1 VSAFDEARAACIA
14 RWGEPAS
21 TYRCADPGLYA
32 LDRWD
37 IGVGGCVWLCRA
49 RTGRITI
56 TAALPYETGVP
67 MQEWALTGPDATP
80 LPDAIDAAVRWMAE
94 HHDPMKGP

>member
-1 VSAFDEARAACIA
+1 MSAFDEARAACVE
-14 RWGEPAS
+14 RWGEPVS
-21 TYRCADPGLYA
+21 TYRCADPELYA
-32 LDRWD
+32 IERWD
-37 IGVGGCVWLCRA
+37 VVPGCVCVWLCRE

-80 LPDAIDAAVRWMAE
+80 LPDALDAAVRWMAE
-94 HHDPMKGP
+94 HAP

>member
-1 VSAFDEARAACIA
+1 MLTYAGALAACVG
-14 RWGEPAS
+14 RWGAQAS

-37 IGVGGCVWLCRA
+37 IGDGCVWLCRT

-56 TAALPYETGVP
+56 TSARPYDTGVP
-67 MQEWALTGPDATP
+67 MQEWSLTGPDATP
-80 LPDAIDAAVRWMAE
+80 LPGVIDAAVRWMAE
-94 HHDPMKGP
+94 HNDSTKGP